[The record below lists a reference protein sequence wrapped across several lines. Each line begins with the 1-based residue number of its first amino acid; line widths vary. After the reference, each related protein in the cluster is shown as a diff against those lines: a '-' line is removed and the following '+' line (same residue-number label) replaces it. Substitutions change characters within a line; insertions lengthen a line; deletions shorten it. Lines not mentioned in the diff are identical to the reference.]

1 MAKTK
6 IYLTR
11 HGQSEGNVRGDI
23 FGSDPPLTDHG
34 FEQAAKLVT
43 VFADTPIQAIYASER
58 QRALQTAA
66 LIARARELEVKQA
79 AALNER
85 FFGELEGKTGEEG
98 MKICG
103 DRYHRFPQVN
113 LMEQLQWQLAPQAE
127 TFASV
132 IRRTS
137 LFLAEVAATER
148 GAVLAIS
155 HANVMVGLLV
165 HFGFATF
172 NQLPYGSIQNTGY
185 LCLESTGKSLHLKEV
200 RGITRKD

>member
-1 MAKTK
+1 MAKTR

-23 FGSDPPLTDHG
+23 FGSDPPLTQHG
-34 FEQAAKLVT
+34 IEQATQLVT
-43 VFADTPIQAIYASER
+43 LFADRPIQTIYASER
-58 QRALQTAA
+58 RRAHQTAA
-66 LIARARELEVKQA
+66 LIAEAKELEVRQT

-85 FFGELEGKTGEEG
+85 FFGILEGKTGEEG
-98 MKICG
+98 RGMCG
-103 DRYHRFPQVN
+103 DRFHQFAQVS
-113 LMEQLQWQLAPQAE
+113 LKEQLQWELAPEAE

-137 LFLAEVAATER
+137 LFLAEVAATQK
-148 GAVLAIS
+148 GDVLAIS

-185 LCLESTGKSLHLKEV
+185 MCLESNGKHLHLKEV
-200 RGITRKD
+200 QGITRKA